1 MMFPMKK
8 VCIMQ
13 VLVHYQK
20 NSTSGY
26 VFNVIPVSEEH

>member
-1 MMFPMKK
+1 MTLLMKK

-13 VLVHYQK
+13 VLLDYQE

-26 VFNVIPVSEEH
+26 DFSVMPVSKDH

>member
-13 VLVHYQK
+13 VLLHYQE

-26 VFNVIPVSEEH
+26 DFNVIPVSEGH